1 MPASEPNASEPE
13 AKESD
18 QGIDDLAPV
27 DAIKALIAEAQA
39 AAASE
44 SALLRAC
51 GVIVATSLKSMSI
64 WGIAALFC
72 AFVGLLAF
80 AIGALI
86 AVAGWT
92 GPVLA
97 MLIVPGALFLIAAIG
112 VLRVRGQL
120 RVMRDAV
127 DVLRQ

>member
-1 MPASEPNASEPE
+1 MPVDEPDAGGFE
-13 AKESD
+13 AN
-18 QGIDDLAPV
+18 IDDLAPV

-51 GVIVATSLKSMSI
+51 GVIVVASLKSMSI

-72 AFVGLLAF
+72 GFVGLLAF

-86 AVAGWT
+86 AVAAWT
-92 GPVLA
+92 GPVPA
-97 MLIVPGALFLIAAIG
+97 MLLVPGILFLIAAIG
-112 VLRVRGQL
+112 IMRARSQL
-120 RVMRDAV
+120 RIMRDAV